1 MAGIETTTASNLEC
15 VIETTNASNLECVND
30 LEWKPKC
37 DMEFDSEQSAH
48 DFYIM
53 YGGKMGFSIRRE
65 GFGKNRST
73 GELTSRK
80 FVCSK
85 EGFRSNDKRDI
96 LTTKPRAET
105 RTGCNARLCSI
116 KETGGKSKTASN
128 PKQTTNRVNSG
139 ASVGREL
146 DRKGEDFLLEGVMSV
161 QEHGGLT
168 SPGKMMQRIEENR
181 EEGSQQGNEKTN
193 KPGILILIL

>member
-1 MAGIETTTASNLEC
+1 
-15 VIETTNASNLECVND
+15 
-30 LEWKPKC
+30 
-37 DMEFDSEQSAH
+37 
-48 DFYIM
+48 M

-105 RTGCNARLCSI
+105 RTGCNAQLCM
-116 KETGGKSKTASN
+116 KL
-128 PKQTTNRVNSG
+128 NRVKKNFFVTHFVEFHNHPLVIQMCTHMLPSKRKMG
-139 ASVGREL
+139 ANEIQIDLSKPIKRFIKL
-146 DRKGEDFLLEGVMSV
+146 GV
-161 QEHGGLT
+161 
-168 SPGKMMQRIEENR
+168 
-181 EEGSQQGNEKTN
+181 NESEKAV
-193 KPGILILIL
+193 

>member
-1 MAGIETTTASNLEC
+1 MGANEIQIDLSKPIKRFIKLGVNESEKAVIVSLTYERLPEFCYECGKIGHGLRECPDDKARNEALEGSS
-15 VIETTNASNLECVND
+15 T
-30 LEWKPKC
+30 K
-37 DMEFDSEQSAH
+37 
-48 DFYIM
+48 
-53 YGGKMGFSIRRE
+53 YGSWMRVAIGKRSRVTQERQW
-65 GFGKNRST
+65 GKNSSDSGEYKSLST
-73 GELTSRK
+73 S
-80 FVCSK
+80 
-85 EGFRSNDKRDI
+85 EG
-96 LTTKPRAET
+96 
-105 RTGCNARLCSI
+105 SI

-146 DRKGEDFLLEGVMSV
+146 DRKGEDFLLEGVMSA